1 MPTLAGCLAKQVVIF
16 YAIFQIFSLNSY
28 AQQSP
33 GKQESELAIGVKI
46 VTRQILY
53 GHSNLYITD
62 PNSISIQ
69 PDIRYDS
76 PVKTSGSHFIDL
88 VGQAGFLFCK
98 AKVFDTAYTDP
109 ITNKYIYEHSH
120 NPAYMPLSFGIYN
133 MSGLSVGA
141 EVFYWKGLGV
151 RDIWG
156 VKFLSLGYKGRQFR
170 INACGEWY
178 AQVSNRRSS
187 GLLISVDVF
196 VKLIKGRK

>member
-1 MPTLAGCLAKQVVIF
+1 MPTHARCLAKQVVIF

-69 PDIRYDS
+69 PVIRYDS

-156 VKFLSLGYKGRQFR
+156 AKFLSLGYKGRQFR
-170 INACGEWY
+170 INACGELY
-178 AQVSNRRSS
+178 AQVKNRKNA
-187 GLLISVDVF
+187 GLLISVDIL
-196 VKLIKGRK
+196 VKLIKGRE